1 MSAAMS
7 VGMMKPPPEGATPGE
22 FSAFGVD
29 HKAFGTPGAGGSFAF
44 CDPTAEMAFA
54 YVMNRCGQYIVDDPR
69 QYALMIKAYECAQR
83 AAEKAGLPAFSIES
97 LRTPHYLAGRDM
109 AGKLKHL
116 APLNSYTIPSD

>member
-116 APLNSYTIPSD
+116 APLNS